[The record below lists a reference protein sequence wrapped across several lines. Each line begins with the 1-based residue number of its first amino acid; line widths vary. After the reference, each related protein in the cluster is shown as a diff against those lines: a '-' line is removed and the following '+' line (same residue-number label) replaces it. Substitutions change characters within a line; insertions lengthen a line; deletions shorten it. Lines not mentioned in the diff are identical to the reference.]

1 MKIIETSSRTNLMSW
16 LIYGFG
22 LISLVGTPIA
32 YFKSTLENSDYLLYL
47 FPVFIIQF
55 TFGILSLRMILWF
68 IRGKETVILEDNKL
82 WILKSGTF
90 WIKRIKVVDLQ
101 NIKEIKAN
109 RSFIEE
115 NNPSTLVH
123 EFSRQSYIFR
133 IQNTGRIKI
142 IDKESNEY
150 KFMDNLDTEYEALQV
165 IEKIKA
171 VCAIEYK
178 FLFAV
183 K

>member
-1 MKIIETSSRTNLMSW
+1 MSW
-16 LIYGFG
+16 LVYSLFG
-22 LISLVGTPIA
+22 LICLLGNPIA
-32 YFKSTLENSDYLLYL
+32 FIKIALDHSKDLQYL

-55 TFGILSLRMILWF
+55 SIGILCIRMILWF
-68 IRGKETVILEDNKL
+68 IRGKETIMLVDNQL

-90 WIKRIKVVDLQ
+90 WIKRKKVVDLQ
-101 NIKEIKAN
+101 NIKKIVLN

-115 NNPSTLVH
+115 NSPSTLVH
-123 EFSRQSYIFR
+123 DFSRQSYIFS

-165 IEKIKA
+165 IEKIKND
-171 VCAIEYK
+171 CAIEY
-178 FLFAV
+178 
-183 K
+183 

>member
-22 LISLVGTPIA
+22 LICLIGTPIA
-32 YFKSTLENSDYLLYL
+32 YFKSTLENSDNLLYL

-55 TFGILSLRMILWF
+55 SIGILSLRMILWF
-68 IRGKETVILEDNKL
+68 VRGKETVILEDNQL

-90 WIKRIKVVDLQ
+90 WIKRKKVIDLQ
-101 NIKEIKAN
+101 NIKKITIN

-115 NNPSTLVH
+115 NSPSTLVH
-123 EFSRQSYIFR
+123 DFSRQSYIFS

-142 IDKESNEY
+142 IDKESREY
-150 KFMDNLDTEYEALQV
+150 KFMDNIDTEYEALQV
-165 IEKIKA
+165 IEKLKN
-171 VCAIEYK
+171 VCGID
-178 FLFAV
+178 
-183 K
+183 